1 MKISK
6 HLKFAS
12 VSRDGNQS
20 IDKIEKNDNGKPF
33 SYDLTY
39 NLITKLAQSAP
50 TFHLARMKFTSI
62 FLLLFVF
69 FYESFCVE
77 LSSRHKLGWVRILFH
92 FEFILS
98 YLPIF
103 YGSKDLNF
111 HIYLAICL
119 PSAILPYFCTINLCL
134 IIISK
139 ITLRR
144 FIMSLLSIRCFS
156 TPWI

>member
-20 IDKIEKNDNGKPF
+20 IDDIEKKDNCKPF

-69 FYESFCVE
+69 FYKSFCVE
-77 LSSRHKLGWVRILFH
+77 LSSRHKLGWVRILFY
-92 FEFILS
+92 FEFILF
-98 YLPIF
+98 YFPIC
-103 YGSKDLNF
+103 
-111 HIYLAICL
+111 LAIFFL
-119 PSAILPYFCTINLCL
+119 STIRPYFYTINLFCW
-134 IIISK
+134 SRQSPA
-139 ITLRR
+139 TYNH
-144 FIMSLLSIRCFS
+144 F
-156 TPWI
+156 